1 MRQNLLHV
9 TAWKAGE
16 SVYFPARRVLRPYFL
31 RAHDYV
37 NCEYAQPPLSCLNK
51 KKQPAS
57 PADGFSH
64 FKFSK
69 PAYAGFGKAPEPKG
83 SAVADRLSGDLQAMA
98 AIRGWVIPPA
108 GLGRRSSDFS
118 PSLEARVAA
127 RDGGSS
133 HPGNRE
139 GNDGGRR

>member
-16 SVYFPARRVLRPYFL
+16 SVYFPTRCFLRAYFL
-31 RAHDYV
+31 RPHDYAKR
-37 NCEYAQPPLSCLNK
+37 EYAQPPLSCLNK
-51 KKQPAS
+51 KKQPAP
-57 PADGFSH
+57 PADGFWH

-69 PAYAGFGKAPEPKG
+69 PAYAGFEKAPEPKG
-83 SAVADRLSGDLQAMA
+83 SAVADRLWGDAHAMA
-98 AIRGWVIPPA
+98 AIRGWIIPPA
-108 GLGRRSSDFS
+108 GLGRISSDFS
-118 PSLEARVAA
+118 PSLRARVAA